1 MKILLLYDRNATQ
14 DEGVN
19 WLSLLL
25 NSISSKYDV
34 QSMLLDKRKIKPCIG
49 CFGCWTKTPGRCV
62 LSDQANDISQV
73 FMQADA
79 VIILTK
85 MTYGGYSSDV
95 KAFLDRAICNLS
107 PFFTM
112 IRGEMH
118 HKKRYESYPDLI
130 ALAYGD
136 RSKGEQETFARLVE
150 RNALNLH
157 SKRSLALMLGKGRDT
172 NRAFSILNYFLGGG
186 RS

>member
-1 MKILLLYDRNATQ
+1 
-14 DEGVN
+14 
-19 WLSLLL
+19 
-25 NSISSKYDV
+25 
-34 QSMLLDKRKIKPCIG
+34 
-49 CFGCWTKTPGRCV
+49 
-62 LSDQANDISQV
+62 
-73 FMQADA
+73 MQADA

-95 KAFLDRAICNLS
+95 KAFLDRAIYNLS

-136 RSKGEQETFARLVE
+136 SNKGEQETFARLVE

-172 NRAFSILNYFLGGG
+172 NRAFSILNHFLGGG
-186 RS
+186 SS